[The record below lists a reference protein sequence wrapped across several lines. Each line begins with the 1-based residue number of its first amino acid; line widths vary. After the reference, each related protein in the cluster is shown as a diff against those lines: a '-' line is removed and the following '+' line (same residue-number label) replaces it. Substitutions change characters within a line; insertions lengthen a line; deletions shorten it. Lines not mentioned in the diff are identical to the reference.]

1 MLLALPLADFAQ
13 ATGTISGRVY
23 NPATGEYIRNA
34 EVRIQGTQI
43 SATTEDGGYYTL
55 KVTRH
60 FEAFVSGRNAFNS
73 GTTWFFKNSDGRI
86 RQMERYGG
94 QWTVGLRG
102 NF

>member
-1 MLLALPLADFAQ
+1 MLLALPLAVFAQ

-55 KVTRH
+55 NNAPSGPVT
-60 FEAFVSGRNAFNS
+60 V
-73 GTTWFFKNSDGRI
+73 TVK
-86 RQMERYGG
+86 ERG
-94 QWTVGLRG
+94 
-102 NF
+102 